1 MPTSKG
7 VPGVLSALW
16 GQVPSNMR
24 LYAESL
30 VGKESP
36 ITEADFSES
45 DLEALRST
53 VRTASERGSKD
64 YFSYH
69 DYPVTEDPQH
79 GAWWDTVKSSFTD
92 PSFRGQTSVGQGN
105 YHTDPE
111 GNTIATDTYDW
122 NSAKQAAELPIGDK
136 LALIVRS
143 LRDPLEIGNLM
154 GNITGGSRPTR
165 INLGNL
171 K

>member
-1 MPTSKG
+1 MPMSKG
-7 VPGVLSALW
+7 IPEMMW

-30 VGKESP
+30 AGKESP

-45 DLEALRST
+45 DLEALRSA
-53 VRTASERGSKD
+53 VRAASERGSKD
-64 YFSYH
+64 YFSYE
-69 DYPVTEDPQH
+69 DYPATEDPQQ
-79 GAWWDTVKSSFTD
+79 GAWLDTVKSSFTD

-105 YHTDPE
+105 YHTDPA

-122 NSAKQAAELPIGDK
+122 NAAKQAAELPTGDK
-136 LALIVRS
+136 LALIVQS

-154 GNITGGSRPTR
+154 GNLAGGSRPTK
-165 INLGNL
+165 INLGKL
-171 K
+171 P